1 VTRPRAPIG
10 GLRGAIT
17 RLLAPLLDA
26 PPFYF
31 GPLPGWPTNWY
42 SQTTDPD
49 APDAPDAPLT
59 PYERAMWRHLA
70 AQAGRA
76 AADPVPDAIADR
88 PGLGDR

>member
-1 VTRPRAPIG
+1 MTRPRTPIG
-10 GLRGAIT
+10 RLRGAIT
-17 RLLAPLLDA
+17 RLLTPLLDA

-59 PYERAMWRHLA
+59 PYERAMWQHLA
-70 AQAGRA
+70 AQAGP
-76 AADPVPDAIADR
+76 AADPAPDAIADR